1 MKLITGNSHPTL
13 AQSVAD
19 YLDTRLVN
27 CVVRKFSN
35 SEIDVRINECIRHE
49 HVFILQTGA
58 FDQHNSVNDFIIETL
73 IMIDACR
80 RSNSKSI
87 TLVIPCYPYARADKK
102 DSPRVAIGAKMM
114 ANMYKQAGVNRVI
127 AVDLHAAQIQGF
139 FDIACDNLYAIR
151 LLSDYFM
158 NTLFKNMGLKE
169 IQNKYIFVSP
179 DNGGAKRIDA
189 YSAAFKINNV
199 IMHKQ
204 RDHSTHNK
212 VDKVILIGGIDL
224 SNKTAIVIDDMVD
237 TAGTITKATD
247 NLIEGGIKDII
258 IVFTHG
264 ILSGPAIDRINQCKN
279 ISRVIVTNT
288 LPQDHNREICSKL
301 EVVDI
306 TQLLGETV
314 KRIVNGQSISEM
326 FSTLQYFS

>member
-1 MKLITGNSHPTL
+1 MKIIAGNSHYTL
-13 AQSVAD
+13 AQSIAD
-19 YLDTRLVN
+19 YLGMSLVE
-27 CVVRKFSN
+27 CTIKKFSN
-35 SEIDVRINECIRHE
+35 SEIDCRINESIRHE
-49 HVFILQTGA
+49 HVFLIQTGGFNA
-58 FDQHNSVNDFIIETL
+58 ENSVNDFIMETL

-80 RSNSKSI
+80 RSNAKSI
-87 TLVIPCYPYARADKK
+87 TLVVPCYPYARADKK

-127 AVDLHAAQIQGF
+127 AVDLHASQIQGF

-151 LLSDYFM
+151 LISDYFM
-158 NTLFKNMGLKE
+158 ETLFRDLTLKE
-169 IQNKYIFVSP
+169 VQEKYIFVSP

-189 YSAAFKINNV
+189 YSSSFNINNV

-204 RDHSTHNK
+204 RDHSAHSK
-212 VDKVILIGGIDL
+212 VDKIILIGEFDL

-247 NLIEGGIKDII
+247 NLIAHGIKDII

-264 ILSGPAIDRINQCKN
+264 ILSGPAIDRINRCKN

-288 LPQDHNREICSKL
+288 LPQEDNMLRCDKL

-306 TQLLGETV
+306 SKLLGETIRRV
-314 KRIVNGQSISEM
+314 MNGQSISDM
-326 FSTLQYFS
+326 FITREYFV